1 MIELLKLNALRYCGN
16 FSSRCN
22 AGYALHSCTLSGCM
36 SVCPFVSLSCLSVC
50 LVVCLSVHLSACL
63 SLCLVCLSVWLCVCL
78 SNCLPVCLSVLSLYL
93 VVSQEYKCVESSHLA
108 DIFCESRETGD
119 AVSRLKDQG

>member
-1 MIELLKLNALRYCGN
+1 MLCVIVGTFPLDVMPVM
-16 FSSRCN
+16 
-22 AGYALHSCTLSGCM
+22 HCTLA
-36 SVCPFVSLSCLSVC
+36 LC
-50 LVVCLSVHLSACL
+50 LVVCLSARL

>member
-50 LVVCLSVHLSACL
+50 LVVCLSVQLSARL
-63 SLCLVCLSVWLCVCL
+63 SLCFVSLSGCITRI
-78 SNCLPVCLSVLSLYL
+78 
-93 VVSQEYKCVESSHLA
+93 QMCVESSHLA